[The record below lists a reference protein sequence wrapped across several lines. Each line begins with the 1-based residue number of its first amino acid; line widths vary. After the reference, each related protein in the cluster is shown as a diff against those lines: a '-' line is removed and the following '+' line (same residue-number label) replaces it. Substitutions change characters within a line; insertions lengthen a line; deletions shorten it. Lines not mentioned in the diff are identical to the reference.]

1 MIHGRAVSVCT
12 SNPEIGRMG
21 RGGEWGVGGQD
32 FKEKVGTSLNPEV
45 GS

>member
-21 RGGEWGVGGQD
+21 RGGGQD

>member
-21 RGGEWGVGGQD
+21 RGEGGMVGQD
-32 FKEKVGTSLNPEV
+32 FKEKVGTSPNPEV